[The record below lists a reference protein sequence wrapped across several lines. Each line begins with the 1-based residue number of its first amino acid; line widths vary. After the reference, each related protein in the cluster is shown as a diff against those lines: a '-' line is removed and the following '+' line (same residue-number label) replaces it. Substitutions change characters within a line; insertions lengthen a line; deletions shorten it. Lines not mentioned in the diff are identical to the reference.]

1 MRHLALLL
9 LCATPMV
16 TPARAQTPEPRIRI
30 IGLTFDHWAGDFGA
44 AVLRPTFRLT
54 TYTRKGPGVEFA
66 AVMFP
71 DGISLQPPG
80 LAFGV
85 QAGLAQPVTAGP
97 ATFLL
102 KAGGAG
108 IAVAGILADGKLF
121 QLVPGVQAG
130 LGILLP
136 VDRKSTLRLDVT
148 RHVYQPFG
156 ARSGVWSFGVGVAGG
171 AVRR

>member
-1 MRHLALLL
+1 MRRLAPLF
-9 LCATPMV
+9 LCAWLPLMPV
-16 TPARAQTPEPRIRI
+16 QAQAPEQRTRL
-30 IGLTFDHWAGDFGA
+30 IGLTFDHWDGDFGA
-44 AVLRPTFRLT
+44 AILRPTFRLT
-54 TYTRKGPGVEFA
+54 TYAPRGPGVEFA

-80 LAFGV
+80 LSFGL
-85 QAGLAQPVTAGP
+85 QAGLAQPVTVGP

-108 IAVAGILADGKLF
+108 IAVAGLLADNELF
-121 QLVPGVQAG
+121 RLVPGIQAG
-130 LGILLP
+130 LGVLLP
-136 VDRKSTLRLDVT
+136 MDRKSTLRLDVT

-156 ARSGVWSFGVGVAGG
+156 ARSGVWSVGVGFAG